1 MTNPEHAQTN
11 DSVPVPPCPAG
22 DTPVSLAATNA
33 RYRKIRCFF
42 ARVFVH
48 FIWWD
53 LIMALPL
60 LRWLRPKPLGRWRRI
75 ARRYRRLALEMGG
88 VLIKLGQFL
97 SVRFD
102 ILPAAVI
109 EELAGLQDEVP
120 PVPLE
125 RIVARIKQSFG
136 TPLERQ
142 FTWLSPR
149 AIGSASLAQ
158 AHLARTT
165 DGTQLVLKV
174 LRPGIEQYVETDLK
188 AIARAFRWLKLYKP
202 VRTRVD
208 LDWLLDEFQSVTR
221 RELDM
226 LAEGRHAEHLARDFV
241 HTAAVYIPRVYWKYS
256 TRQVLALEDVTSIRI
271 TDTDAVEQAGICR
284 SDVARTLYRI
294 YMRQVFETWF
304 VHVDPH
310 PGNLFVK
317 PLPPVDAG
325 TGKQAPHGAADQ
337 APELSGRAFQIAF
350 VDFGMVAEIPERLR
364 AALREYAIGVGTQD
378 AAKIVQAYRHAG
390 VLLEGADLKRIEEA
404 HAALFER
411 FWGVRVGQFRQVAAR
426 EARHF
431 LHEYRDVILKAPF
444 QFQADMLFVVR
455 AVAMLAGL
463 ATRIDPD
470 FDPWANTIPYAERF
484 ARQELRRSARDWL
497 RDIESL
503 GRQIFTLPKRVDRVL
518 SRAEHGMLA
527 VRTVPDLSTRRL
539 LEHLTSQLRRLAWS
553 VTASGLLIAGAILY
567 SRGRHATFGLVLL
580 AAALG
585 AFLAAFRK

>member
-1 MTNPEHAQTN
+1 MTNSKRPQANGSTPLSRPSDERTPP
-11 DSVPVPPCPAG
+11 SVAVI
-22 DTPVSLAATNA
+22 DA
-33 RYRKIRCFF
+33 RYRKIRRFF
-42 ARVFVH
+42 ARVFLH

-75 ARRYRRLALEMGG
+75 ARRYRQLAVEMGG

-109 EELAGLQDEVP
+109 EELAGLQDEVA
-120 PVPLE
+120 PVPLD
-125 RIVARIKQSFG
+125 RIVDCIEQSFG
-136 TPLERQ
+136 TPLDQQ
-142 FTWLSPR
+142 FAWLSPQ

-158 AHLARTT
+158 AHLARTR

-174 LRPGIEQYVETDLK
+174 LRPGIEQRVETDLK
-188 AIARAFRWLKLYKP
+188 AIARALHWLKLYKP
-202 VRTRVD
+202 IRRRVD

-226 LAEGRHAEHLARDFV
+226 LAEGHNAERLARDLAGV
-241 HTAAVYIPRVYWKYS
+241 ATAYIPRVYWKYCT
-256 TRQVLALEDVTSIRI
+256 TRVLALENVTYIRI
-271 TDTDAVEQAGICR
+271 TDTDAIEQAGICR

-294 YMRQVFETWF
+294 YMQQVFETYF

-317 PLPPVDAG
+317 PLPLADSV
-325 TGKQAPHGAADQ
+325 TNKQPPHAPPDKAFR
-337 APELSGRAFQIAF
+337 PSGRAFQIVF
-350 VDFGMVAEIPERLR
+350 VDFGMVTEIPERLR
-364 AALREYAIGVGTQD
+364 AALREYAIGIGTQD
-378 AAKIVQAYRHAG
+378 AAKIVRAYRHAG

-404 HAALFER
+404 HEALFER
-411 FWGVRVGQFRQVAAR
+411 FWGVRVGQLRNMAAR
-426 EARHF
+426 ETRYF

-470 FDPWANTIPYAERF
+470 FDPWENTIPYAERF
-484 ARQELRRSARDWL
+484 ARQELHRSARDWL
-497 RDIESL
+497 RHIESL
-503 GRQIFTLPKRVDRVL
+503 SRQIFTLPERLDRVL
-518 SRAEHGMLA
+518 GNAERGTLS
-527 VRTVPDLSTRRL
+527 VRTAFDPAARRL
-539 LEHLTSQLRRLAWS
+539 LKRLESQIQRLTWS
-553 VTASGLLIAGAILY
+553 VAASGLLVAGTILY
-567 SRGRHATFGLVLL
+567 NQGRHTSFGLLL
-580 AAALG
+580 LVCALG
-585 AFLAAFRK
+585 AFFAALRK